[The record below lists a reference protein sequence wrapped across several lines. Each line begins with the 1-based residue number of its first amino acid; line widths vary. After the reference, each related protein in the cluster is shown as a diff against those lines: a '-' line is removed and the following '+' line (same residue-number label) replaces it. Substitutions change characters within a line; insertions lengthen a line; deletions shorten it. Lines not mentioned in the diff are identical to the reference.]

1 MKILIL
7 GVGGVGG
14 YFGARL
20 VESGADV
27 TFLVRPARKAAL
39 ATSGLRV
46 ESPYGNFRIE
56 PRCLTGDEVGPD
68 YDLVLLAAKAYDLE
82 SALEAIAPAVGEQA
96 CVVPFLNG
104 WTHMARLDERFGAGR
119 VLGGVAHIA
128 GELGADGI
136 VRQHSRIH
144 SLTVGGRDAG
154 TKAVARSFIEVCSR
168 AAFDSALAEDI
179 EQVLWDKWVFLAT
192 LAGATTLMRASVGA
206 IMATLHGESLIH
218 RLYEECQGVA
228 TAVGRPVG
236 QAATDRALGLLT
248 ERGSGFTASMLR
260 DLEAGQATEHDH
272 VLGALV
278 AIGAGQGC
286 DLPLLTAAHVQMQV
300 RAAQAVP

>member
-27 TFLVRPARKAAL
+27 SFLVRPARKAAI
-39 ATSGLRV
+39 AASGLRV
-46 ESPYGNFRIE
+46 ESPFGNFRVE
-56 PRCLTGDEVGPD
+56 PRCLTREEIGPD

-82 SALEAIAPAVGEQA
+82 SALEAIAPAVGEQT

-104 WTHMARLDERFGAGR
+104 WTHMARLDERFGAER

-128 GELGADGI
+128 GELGADGV

-144 SLTVGGRDAG
+144 SLTVGGRGARTQDMAKRFVAVCAKAG
-154 TKAVARSFIEVCSR
+154 
-168 AAFDSALAEDI
+168 FDSALAEDI

-206 IMATLHGESLIH
+206 IMATQHGETLIH
-218 RLYEECQGVA
+218 RLYAECQGVA
-228 TAVGRPVG
+228 SAVGRPVG
-236 QAATDRALGLLT
+236 QTATDRALGLLT

-272 VLGALV
+272 VLGALI
-278 AIGAGQGC
+278 AIGGPHGC

-300 RAAQAVP
+300 RAGKTSR